1 VGLALPDTAPLPVDV
16 AIEGVQ
22 VCVAGNAVDH
32 DAAGLARRVGGDEV
46 EYAIGL
52 PGDGFETE
60 VFFSDLGHEYINI
73 NAEYTT

>member
-1 VGLALPDTAPLPVDV
+1 LAYDI

-32 DAAGLARRVGGDEV
+32 DEDDLKARVARDEV